1 MVFETFQ
8 AQKYAGHINSNGSCY
23 AVAATREKREMARA
37 HDDLFSLNAK
47 VSLVTGTPD
56 DIIGT
61 IVYLVSP
68 ASDYLSGR
76 VIFLDGGWMAS

>member
-1 MVFETFQ
+1 MT
-8 AQKYAGHINSNGSCY
+8 
-23 AVAATREKREMARA
+23 RA

-56 DIIGT
+56 DIIAT